1 LVLRDREG
9 LVQAVIDAESENTK
23 LKDLTTETVV
33 TIVGEVVKEERAP
46 LGAEI
51 RVKEI
56 EIISPVKEDVP
67 IAINK
72 KELNVN
78 LDTAID
84 TRPITLRAPKQRAI
98 FRVQCAIVSAFREFL
113 DKEGFTEVQTPKI
126 VSSGLETGGAE
137 MFTVDYFKK
146 KAFLAQSPQMY
157 KQVMVGVFEKVY
169 ETAFVYRAEKHNT
182 SRHLNEYLSLDL
194 EMGFIKS
201 YEEIMDLE
209 ERFLRFLIERLN
221 KDFASDFELVRSTL
235 PEIPKAIPRLKLSEV
250 QEILEKE
257 FGEKCVGEPDLEPKH
272 EKQICEYTARKFG
285 SDFVFV
291 THYPS
296 KKRPFYAM
304 DDPKNPE
311 ETLSFDLLFRGVEIT
326 TGGQRL
332 HLYEDYI
339 RKMEERGMNPQ
350 NFEDYLM
357 AFKYGMPPHG
367 GLALG
372 LERFTAKFMNLE
384 NIREASLFPRD
395 INRLRP

>member
-1 LVLRDREG
+1 
-9 LVQAVIDAESENTK
+9 
-23 LKDLTTETVV
+23 
-33 TIVGEVVKEERAP
+33 
-46 LGAEI
+46 
-51 RVKEI
+51 
-56 EIISPVKEDVP
+56 
-67 IAINK
+67 
-72 KELNVN
+72 
-78 LDTAID
+78 
-84 TRPITLRAPKQRAI
+84 
-98 FRVQCAIVSAFREFL
+98 
-113 DKEGFTEVQTPKI
+113 
-126 VSSGLETGGAE
+126 
-137 MFTVDYFKK
+137 
-146 KAFLAQSPQMY
+146 MY

-304 DDPKNPE
+304 DDPKNPK

>member
-1 LVLRDREG
+1 MERILSKEIPAHIGKEVKLQGWVHKLRKLGGLSFLVLRDREG

-137 MFTVDYFKK
+137 M
-146 KAFLAQSPQMY
+146 
-157 KQVMVGVFEKVY
+157 
-169 ETAFVYRAEKHNT
+169 
-182 SRHLNEYLSLDL
+182 
-194 EMGFIKS
+194 
-201 YEEIMDLE
+201 
-209 ERFLRFLIERLN
+209 
-221 KDFASDFELVRSTL
+221 L
-235 PEIPKAIPRLKLSEV
+235 P
-250 QEILEKE
+250 
-257 FGEKCVGEPDLEPKH
+257 
-272 EKQICEYTARKFG
+272 
-285 SDFVFV
+285 
-291 THYPS
+291 
-296 KKRPFYAM
+296 
-304 DDPKNPE
+304 
-311 ETLSFDLLFRGVEIT
+311 
-326 TGGQRL
+326 
-332 HLYEDYI
+332 
-339 RKMEERGMNPQ
+339 
-350 NFEDYLM
+350 
-357 AFKYGMPPHG
+357 
-367 GLALG
+367 
-372 LERFTAKFMNLE
+372 
-384 NIREASLFPRD
+384 
-395 INRLRP
+395 